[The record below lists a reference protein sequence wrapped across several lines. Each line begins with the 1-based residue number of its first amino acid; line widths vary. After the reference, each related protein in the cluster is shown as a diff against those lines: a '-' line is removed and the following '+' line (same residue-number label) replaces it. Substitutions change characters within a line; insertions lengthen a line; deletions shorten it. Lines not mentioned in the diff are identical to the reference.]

1 MDDRSGKGKFAVS
14 YGPVNR
20 RTVAPTQKAE
30 RPASV
35 VLSRL
40 KARQAKHRLGTPLLQ
55 RIATRADRST
65 GLPAVTGALIVQT
78 LGATL
83 GATALFLGSIQGA
96 SILIVAGSAILVGA
110 ATWAGLQWRNRK
122 REAPSDHAT
131 TAWIATSDLERLDTL
146 LEQLAQESEQA
157 TIDALCQLKERLFR
171 CVTLVSNNPDLAAPD
186 DTLFVGETVRRYLPD
201 SIQATLK
208 IAPQDRSNQIIDK
221 GKTATSLL
229 HEQLTLLAGEL
240 QTRET
245 RLAPLAGEA
254 LLQQQRFL
262 AAKAQPAQ
270 PLR

>member
-83 GATALFLGSIQGA
+83 
-96 SILIVAGSAILVGA
+96 
-110 ATWAGLQWRNRK
+110 
-122 REAPSDHAT
+122 
-131 TAWIATSDLERLDTL
+131 
-146 LEQLAQESEQA
+146 LEQLAQGSEQA
-157 TIDALCQLKERLFR
+157 TVDALCQLKERLFR
-171 CVTLVSNNPDLAAPD
+171 CVILVSNNPDLAAPD
-186 DTLFVGETVRRYLPD
+186 DALFVGETVRRYLPD

-208 IAPQDRSNQIIDK
+208 IAPQDRSTQIIDK

-229 HEQLTLLAGEL
+229 HEQLVLLEGEL
-240 QTRET
+240 KTREA